1 MLESY
6 CGTIGDVDVDNGGCS
21 VCARVGTCVEVLVA
35 VVLVLDLV
43 LVPAFRSCCCWGWG
57 PWGAPGDPK
66 IAVRRFFTNLFHQS
80 NPSDRIGDGSWGPG

>member
-35 VVLVLDLV
+35 VVLVLELMLV
-43 LVPAFRSCCCWGWG
+43 LAFRSCW
-57 PWGAPGDPK
+57 
-66 IAVRRFFTNLFHQS
+66 ISLR
-80 NPSDRIGDGSWGPG
+80 